1 MADAFTKALEEFD
14 AQPVAERKTA
24 VVSLGG
30 RDITLRQFNETQFMQ
45 LQHETLVLKRSEDG
59 NMPFERVQK
68 SLDRVFRAIRSA
80 IPDEEQRDY
89 IDDLMAEGE
98 LDLRELVRA
107 VFVFNREAAVEDE
120 KPVQVRR
127 GRPRRAR

>member
-1 MADAFTKALEEFD
+1 MADAFVKALEEFD
-14 AQPVAERKTA
+14 AQPVTERKTA

-30 RDITLRQFNETQFMQ
+30 RDITLRAFNETQFMQ
-45 LQHETLVLKRSEDG
+45 LQHESLVLKRSEDG
-59 NMPFERVQK
+59 NMPIDRVQK

-80 IPDEEQRDY
+80 ILDEDERDY

-98 LDLRELVRA
+98 LELRELVRA
-107 VFVFNREAAVEDE
+107 VFVFNHDAAVEDE